1 MELAPDT
8 QSPLPTSTTS
18 DGFKT
23 PKAKRARTKSAA
35 VTVPTLS
42 FSPSPQRS
50 MEFREITFLYMFTYQ
65 VFFFL
70 KYILRSK

>member
-1 MELAPDT
+1 MQVRRRLDMELAPDT
-8 QSPLPTSTTS
+8 PSALAAKPTS

-23 PKAKRARTKSAA
+23 PKAKRARAKSAA

-50 MEFREITFLYMFTYQ
+50 MYQ
-65 VFFFL
+65 CQNVEN
-70 KYILRSK
+70 SCV

>member
-8 QSPLPTSTTS
+8 QSPLPSSTTS

-23 PKAKRARTKSAA
+23 PKAKRARTKSVAA
-35 VTVPTLS
+35 TVPTLS

-50 MEFREITFLYMFTYQ
+50 MQR
-65 VFFFL
+65 
-70 KYILRSK
+70 RS

>member
-8 QSPLPTSTTS
+8 PSPLPAKSGS

-23 PKAKRARTKSAA
+23 PKAKRARTKSVP
-35 VTVPTLS
+35 VTVPKLS

-50 MEFREITFLYMFTYQ
+50 IT
-65 VFFFL
+65 
-70 KYILRSK
+70 ILTH

>member
-8 QSPLPTSTTS
+8 QSPLPTSTSS

-50 MEFREITFLYMFTYQ
+50 MQFQEATIF
-65 VFFFL
+65 
-70 KYILRSK
+70 